1 MALTPVKSAPP
12 SVNTVLQSNPG
23 DKVASG
29 KSEIAPVVAVLSRQL
44 PLPQAQQLAGQTAM
58 VRVVKSGPGNE
69 AELEF
74 AGQNI
79 QVKLPPGR
87 ALTAGEMVTVAFALS
102 NKGDDLSAGNAPGG
116 KRVQDARNLLT
127 PLSTNSE
134 DTEAQES
141 PSFVNRLSGAARLI
155 GMLEKLSQSTPTQVS
170 TTVLANMKQ
179 LSAQFPLSPL
189 NNPGAANTT
198 AQSATQAAVNN
209 AGLPLPA
216 TAATD
221 DATLPPGAQGRP
233 TANPNQ
239 ASTAQAN
246 SVQNNFMTNTLAG
259 ALAKQVSAAIETS
272 GLFYESHLQ
281 EWANG
286 QRSTDQIS
294 KEPQARF
301 GPEQVIR
308 EKGMDE
314 SALNQSVK
322 MVTTQLAALD
332 NNRINITLNG
342 LFNQPIEVEIE
353 KDRERE
359 ESDEEQNASSTEE
372 PSQPWVAR
380 LKLDMAH
387 LGELQVRLRMI
398 GSRCDVQIMGQEHG
412 KKAIDPHWQSFQ
424 QAMQSQGIQL
434 VHGQFMVK
442 PQGSES

>member
-58 VRVVKSGPGNE
+58 VRVVKGGPGNE

-87 ALTAGEMVTVAFALS
+87 SLTAGEMVTVAFALS

-127 PLSTNSE
+127 PLSANAD

-155 GMLEKLSQSTPTQVS
+155 GMLEKLSQTSPTQVS
-170 TTVLANMKQ
+170 TSVLANMKQ
-179 LSAQFPLSPL
+179 LSAQSPVAPLSS
-189 NNPGAANTT
+189 PGTQST
-198 AQSATQAAVNN
+198 AQAQATAVN
-209 AGLPLPA
+209 AGLPLPG
-216 TAATD
+216 TNPGD
-221 DATLPPGAQGRP
+221 DAAPPPPGAQARP
-233 TANPNQ
+233 GATTQQ
-239 ASTAQAN
+239 ASA
-246 SVQNNFMTNTLAG
+246 VQNNFMTNTLAG

-286 QRSTDQIS
+286 QRSTDQIV

-314 SALNQSVK
+314 AALNQSVK

-353 KDRERE
+353 KDREQDEPDENQGPANSE
-359 ESDEEQNASSTEE
+359 ET
-372 PSQPWVAR
+372 SQPWVAR

-398 GSRCDVQIMGQEHG
+398 GSRCDVQILGQAHG

-442 PQGSES
+442 STGSDS